1 MKEIISRPVFIQ
13 RPFLGYEKQ
22 VYKLKKSSH
31 HFEDQAFFV
40 GSSSET
46 HSKFAPEN
54 WCLQGEFPLF
64 LEGKQALIFSF
75 FFGSEFVGK
84 GTPWKI
90 NMEPINHPFRK
101 ENHLPNLHDYVPC

>member
-31 HFEDQAFFV
+31 HIEDQAFFV

-64 LEGKQALIFSF
+64 FEGKQALIFSF
-75 FFGSEFVGK
+75 FFWQWICREGYTLE
-84 GTPWKI
+84 
-90 NMEPINHPFRK
+90 
-101 ENHLPNLHDYVPC
+101 D